1 VFDRIVVVD
10 WSANST
16 PRRGADSIWIAVADV
31 DDDVAAASENIATR
45 SAAIDRITALVADR
59 RAARTLVGVDVSLG
73 FPAGT
78 ATALGCGGV
87 PWEATW
93 SLLDELIVD
102 DDRNRNNRFEA
113 AAELNKRQRGQ
124 TPLSLLDAAP
134 GPFWGCPA
142 GMAGAHLAPT
152 KPASFGA
159 LGEWRHTEEVLREAG
174 ARPFSVWQL
183 LGAGAVGGQTLL
195 AIPWLSELRRR
206 HGLLDV
212 WPFTTGLRPP
222 EVAGG
227 GAVLVEVWPS
237 MFPVAAGAPRDRV
250 QVEATAARLAAADRT
265 GELPGWFHPPV
276 TSAQRDVV
284 EREEGWVLGAGVTG
298 AEVG

>member
-1 VFDRIVVVD
+1 MFDRVVVVD
-10 WSANST
+10 WSAKST
-16 PRRGADSIWIAVADV
+16 PARGEDSIWIAVVDV
-31 DDDVAAASENIATR
+31 DDDGGMASENVPTR
-45 SAAIDRITALVADR
+45 SAAIDRIAALVGDGG
-59 RAARTLVGVDVSLG
+59 AARTLVGIDASLG
-73 FPAGT
+73 YPAGT
-78 ATALGCGGV
+78 AAALGCSGV

-93 SLLDELIVD
+93 ALLEHEIVD
-102 DDRNRNNRFEA
+102 DDRNRNNRFEVA
-113 AAELNKRQRGQ
+113 ARLNKRQWGQ
-124 TPLSLLDAAP
+124 TPLSLLDPVP

-159 LGEWRHTEEVLREAG
+159 LGEWRHTETVLREAG

-183 LGAGAVGGQTLL
+183 LGAGAVGGQTMV

-206 HGLLDV
+206 HGPLDV

-222 EVAGG
+222 EVASGG
-227 GAVLVEVWPS
+227 VVLAEVWPS
-237 MFPVAAGAPRDRV
+237 MFPVALGAPRDRV

-265 GELPGWFHPPV
+265 GELRDWFSPPV

-284 EREEGWVLGAGVTG
+284 EREEGWVLGAGVVG
-298 AEVG
+298 AVVE